1 MSRTSALAG
10 GDRKERGVSDVLAG
24 RSAGLGVGS
33 SGFVETHGIH
43 SDAQR
48 KVAGEVVRQI
58 TELGLRTVRLIF
70 VDQHGIP
77 RAKHLSGD
85 AFVSALENGSDFS
98 GAIYSLDSGNGV
110 FPPAFAAGG
119 GFGIEEMT
127 GFPDI
132 TLVPDPATFRVLPY
146 ADRTGWILSDSYFAN
161 GKPIPLDGRGLL
173 RRELARLAERGL
185 ELYAGIEVELY
196 VTRRAHASVGFDET
210 GQPGAPGAP
219 LAVEPIER
227 GYQFLSDSRMDEV
240 AEALDAIR
248 DGLIDAGIPPRSIEN
263 EWGPG
268 QIEITFSPMEG
279 IDAADAMI
287 LFRSTVK
294 AVCTCLGLH
303 ATFMCWP
310 ALPNFFPNGWHLHMS
325 LLETESG
332 RNVFMDDRELLSPT
346 GRQFVAGLLDH
357 AREMAVFGDPTTNAY
372 ARFRPYSF
380 APDRVCW
387 GGDNRGALVRVQGG
401 PGDPGT
407 HVENRLSE
415 PAANPYLWLAANI
428 AAGLDGVDRGADPPE
443 PVEGD
448 PYTADAPLLPKSL
461 AEAVDELER
470 SAFYREAFGE
480 PLIDYLVMM
489 KRFELTRYDAADDSP
504 DGPGKSAWE
513 MREYFEFY

>member
-1 MSRTSALAG
+1 
-10 GDRKERGVSDVLAG
+10 VSDELAG
-24 RSAGLGVGS
+24 RRAGLGVGS
-33 SGFVETHGIH
+33 SGFVATHGLH

-48 KVAGEVVRQI
+48 EAAGEVVKQVKDA
-58 TELGLRTVRLIF
+58 GLRTVRLIV

-77 RAKHLSGD
+77 RAKHLSPD

-98 GAIYSLDSGNGV
+98 GAIYSLDSANGV
-110 FPPAFAAGG
+110 FPPPFAPGG
-119 GFGIEEMT
+119 GFGIDEMT

-132 TLVPDPATFRVLPY
+132 TLVPDPTTFRVLQY

-161 GKPIPLDGRGLL
+161 GKPMPLDGRGLL
-173 RRELARLAERGL
+173 RRQLARLAERGL
-185 ELYAGIEVELY
+185 ELFAGIEVELY
-196 VTRRAHASVGFDET
+196 VTRPAHTTVGFDET
-210 GQPGAPGAP
+210 GQPGQPGAA
-219 LAVEPIER
+219 LEVEPIER
-227 GYQFLSDSRMDEV
+227 GYQFLSDTRMDGV
-240 AEALDAIR
+240 AVALDAIR

-279 IDAADAMI
+279 LAAADAMI

-294 AVCTCLGLH
+294 AACARLGLH

-310 ALPNFFPNGWHLHMS
+310 ALPNFFPSGWHLHMS
-325 LLETESG
+325 LLEAESG
-332 RNVFMDDRELLSPT
+332 LNVFADDRELLSPG

-380 APDRVCW
+380 APDRICW
-387 GGDNRGALVRVQGG
+387 GGDNRGALIRVQGG

-415 PAANPYLWLAANI
+415 PAANPYLWFAANV
-428 AAGLDGVDRGADPPE
+428 AAGLDGVDRGIDPPA

-448 PYTADAPLLPKSL
+448 PYVADAPLLPQSL

-470 SAFYREAFGE
+470 SAFYREAFGD
-480 PLIDYLVMM
+480 PLVDYLVMM
-489 KRFELTRYDAADDSP
+489 KRFELNRYDEAAGE
-504 DGPGKSAWE
+504 DGSGRSDWE

>member
-1 MSRTSALAG
+1 MAC
-10 GDRKERGVSDVLAG
+10 RKDSPAETPAT
-24 RSAGLGVGS
+24 GLGRP
-33 SGFVETHGIH
+33 GFIATHGLH

-48 KVAGEVVRQI
+48 EAAGEVASRI
-58 TELGLRTVRLIF
+58 RDAGLRTVRLIV

-77 RAKHLSGD
+77 RAKYLSGD
-85 AFVSALENGSDFS
+85 AFISALENGSDFS
-98 GAIYSLDSGNGV
+98 GAIYSLDTGNGV
-110 FPPAFAAGG
+110 FPPAFAVGG

-127 GFPDI
+127 GFPDV

-146 ADRTGWILSDSYFAN
+146 ADRTGWVLSDPYFAN

-173 RRELARLAERGL
+173 RHQLARLAERGL
-185 ELYAGIEVELY
+185 EVHSGLEVELY
-196 VTRRAHASVGFDET
+196 VTRRAHASIGFDET
-210 GQPGAPGAP
+210 GLPGAPGAA
-219 LAVEPIER
+219 LEVEVIER
-227 GYQFLSDSRMDEV
+227 GYQFLSDSRMDAFAGTIE
-240 AEALDAIR
+240 AIR

-279 IDAADAMI
+279 LAAADAMI

-294 AVCTCLGLH
+294 AVCARLGLH

-310 ALPNFFPNGWHLHMS
+310 ALPNFFPSGWHLHQS
-325 LLETESG
+325 LLEVESG

-346 GRQFVAGLLDH
+346 GRRFVAGLLEH
-357 AREMAVFGDPTTNAY
+357 AREMTVFGDPTTNAY

-380 APDRVCW
+380 APDRICW
-387 GGDNRGALVRVQGG
+387 GGDNRGALIRVQGG
-401 PGDPGT
+401 PGDAGT

-428 AAGLDGVDRGADPPE
+428 AAGLDGIDRGADPPE

-448 PYTADAPLLPKSL
+448 PYVADAPPLPQSL
-461 AEAVDELER
+461 GEAVEDLAG
-470 SAFYREAFGE
+470 STFYREAFGDA
-480 PLIDYLVMM
+480 LVDYLVMM
-489 KRFELTRYDAADDSP
+489 KRFELKRYEEAGAAVDEPESS
-504 DGPGKSAWE
+504 GRSAWE

>member
-1 MSRTSALAG
+1 VPDGL
-10 GDRKERGVSDVLAG
+10 VG

-33 SGFVETHGIH
+33 SGFVATHGLR

-48 KVAGEVVRQI
+48 AAAAEVVRQI
-58 TELGLRTVRLIF
+58 EDEGLRTIRLAV
-70 VDQHGIP
+70 VDQHGVP
-77 RAKHLSGD
+77 RAKYLSSD
-85 AFVSALENGSDFS
+85 AFVSALDNGSDFS

-119 GFGIEEMT
+119 GFGIDEMT

-146 ADRTGWILSDSYFAN
+146 ADRTGWILSDSYFGN
-161 GKPIPLDGRGLL
+161 GMPIPLDGRGLL
-173 RRELARLAERGL
+173 RRQLDHLLERGL
-185 ELYAGIEVELY
+185 ALYSGIEVELY
-196 VTRRAHASVGFDET
+196 VTRRVQASVGFDET

-219 LAVEPIER
+219 LEVEPIER

-248 DGLIDAGIPPRSIEN
+248 DGLAGVGIPARSIEN

-268 QIEITFSPMEG
+268 QVEITFSPMEG
-279 IDAADAMI
+279 IAAADAMI

-294 AVCTCLGLH
+294 AVCARLGLH
-303 ATFMCWP
+303 ASFMCWP

-325 LLETESG
+325 LLEVDGG
-332 RNVFMDDRELLSPT
+332 RNVFADDRELLSPT
-346 GRQFVAGLLDH
+346 GRHFVAGLLEH

-387 GGDNRGALVRVQGG
+387 GGDNRGALIRVQGG

-428 AAGLDGVDRGADPPE
+428 AAGLDGIDRGAEPPD

-448 PYTADAPLLPKSL
+448 PYAAEAPPLPQSL
-461 AEAVDELER
+461 AEAVDELAG
-470 SAFYREAFGE
+470 SAFYRRAFGE
-480 PLIDYLVMM
+480 PLVDYLVMM
-489 KRFELTRYDAADDSP
+489 KRFELGRYTEAAGE
-504 DGPGKSAWE
+504 DGSGRGDWE
-513 MREYFEFY
+513 MREYFEFF